1 MPKIVIDLRIMALE
15 EFHDTLHMRE
25 LLALLVLTL
34 LQFDLAVDLQEKP
47 IVVEDA
53 LEIYEFVYS

>member
-1 MPKIVIDLRIMALE
+1 
-15 EFHDTLHMRE
+15 MRE

-34 LQFDLAVDLQEKP
+34 LQFDLSVDLQEKP

-53 LEIYEFVYS
+53 LEIYVYN